1 MEDGGWIIKNQKR
14 ITAIRDEHPSRMEC
28 NIVII
33 SSPLVEIHH
42 TCFVK
47 LFDNTALMM
56 MVITLEPLLDGSLA
70 SAGIGRS
77 AGTEGC

>member
-1 MEDGGWIIKNQKR
+1 MEDGASIRNHGESKR
-14 ITAIRDEHPSRMEC
+14 ITEIRSEHRSRMEC

-33 SSPLVEIHH
+33 SNPLVEIHH

-56 MVITLEPLLDGSLA
+56 MVITSSCKYLIYSLM
-70 SAGIGRS
+70 SSIRW
-77 AGTEGC
+77 